1 MLVEIPLTGLL
12 DTSPIHK
19 QLSDMEVSKG
29 NLLRIV
35 SPFFGKQPALEVA
48 DMATHNANPIYT
60 RLGFR
65 EVTFGHPSTP
75 VPVWCFVLQ
84 PLFETNEQDSKGKT
98 MSSGQMVPIPNH
110 EKHFKKTVLWGDF
123 LHNPT
128 NHPC

>member
-1 MLVEIPLTGLL
+1 MVNPPPHLLVEIPVTELL

-48 DMATHNANPIYT
+48 DMATHKANPIYT

-65 EVTFGHPSTP
+65 EVTFDHPSTP

-84 PLFETNEQDSKGKT
+84 PIQSCGVISFTILLIILVRSLSCTQNT
-98 MSSGQMVPIPNH
+98 IW
-110 EKHFKKTVLWGDF
+110 EKCKIKSF
-123 LHNPT
+123 
-128 NHPC
+128 CC